1 MKRLAP
7 RLEPY
12 MVWQEGE
19 DDETM
24 REAAGD
30 LAASSSAPGAVVGLE
45 ECLDGLEGTGKHT
58 EHVENARFP

>member
-7 RLEPY
+7 RLDPY

-19 DDETM
+19 DDEAM

-45 ECLDGLEGTGKHT
+45 ECLDGLEGTTG
-58 EHVENARFP
+58 